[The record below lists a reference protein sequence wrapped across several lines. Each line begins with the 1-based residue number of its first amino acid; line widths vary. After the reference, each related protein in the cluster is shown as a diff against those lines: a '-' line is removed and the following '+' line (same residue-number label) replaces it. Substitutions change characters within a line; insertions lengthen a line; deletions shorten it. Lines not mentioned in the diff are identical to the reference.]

1 MYAQISLRSHVAKGS
16 ASFLAATVVLA
27 MAQEWATWAITQRKW
42 WKLIP
47 ATFLAIMAVF
57 EAHQVWSRIETIAG
71 WRR

>member
-27 MAQEWATWAITQRKW
+27 MAQEWATWALTQRKW

-47 ATFLAIMAVF
+47 ATFLAIMA
-57 EAHQVWSRIETIAG
+57 
-71 WRR
+71 